1 MREAGLTK
9 QERGLL
15 TLTRVLM
22 VLFFLATAL
31 FITLPNWTLNY
42 LTDIGQVFFNF
53 RNSSITLG
61 TENFWLI
68 LAIGYTAT
76 LTYVCLIAQNDFL
89 RNIDYVKIVI
99 FAKFVSTLGFV
110 ICFLKFEYRFFC
122 LVGAIIDF
130 TIFLITWSCYHAA
143 KKSRST

>member
-31 FITLPNWTLNY
+31 FIPLPNWTLNY